1 MKFIKL
7 QESNNFDYRKLE
19 NKVLHSVDVL
29 VAFINNEVT
38 EIASVSTHKPK
49 TSTGME
55 RIYSHFYLNHEGI
68 IISLIGSA
76 KGCGYNKID
85 AALEDA
91 LLYAQPKQKDIQLE
105 GYVKPYS
112 ALEAVAEFFN
122 IEHFTI
128 ISK

>member
-7 QESNNFDYRKLE
+7 QESNNFDYRKLDT
-19 NKVLHSVDVL
+19 KVLQSVDVL
-29 VAFINNEVT
+29 VAFVNNEVKQ
-38 EIASVSTHKPK
+38 IASITTYKPK

-55 RIYSHFYLNHEGI
+55 RIYSHFYLNHEGV

-76 KGCGYNKID
+76 KGCGYNKVD

-105 GYVKPYS
+105 GYVSPN
-112 ALEAVAEFFN
+112 ATLDAVAEFFN
-122 IEHFTI
+122 IEKFTI
-128 ISK
+128 ISH